1 MNRGIL
7 TALRRLT
14 VDRRGTSALEFSFIA
29 LPLIVLLV
37 AIVEFGRAFWVRNL
51 MQFAVEEAGRYAMVN
66 TSATTT
72 AVANVASAKLTGYGL
87 TIKSLTVNA
96 TTSTASGI
104 NYMSVT
110 AQYQFSFAT
119 HLLPIST
126 LTLSSQSMVP
136 LTL

>member
-72 AVANVASAKLTGYGL
+72 AVAEPL
-87 TIKSLTVNA
+87 
-96 TTSTASGI
+96 
-104 NYMSVT
+104 
-110 AQYQFSFAT
+110 
-119 HLLPIST
+119 ST
-126 LTLSSQSMVP
+126 LVPRKQMFERSIVETLARVSGASLFSTGIDSPVSIA
-136 LTL
+136 